1 MCGDLNSGAVR
12 KVSSGASAASGF
24 PFRRGDDLWVLI
36 ASPFS
41 ALEQVDDLRNQ
52 SSEAAEL
59 IGQCW
64 LQSRRIVSE
73 LADDVDDHTQIRKR
87 LGELIE
93 SHV

>member
-1 MCGDLNSGAVR
+1 V
-12 KVSSGASAASGF
+12 F
-24 PFRRGDDLWVLI
+24 I

-52 SSEAAEL
+52 FSEAAEL
-59 IGQCW
+59 TGQCR
-64 LQSRRIVSE
+64 LQSRSIVSE

-87 LGELIE
+87 LCELLE